1 MYWVDADLEKAL
13 TKIDNWLKKEQVSD
27 LTNIVEASRVRIT
40 KIQEKG
46 YYTEKEKAFLNEL
59 RRQYLEDKKSNN

>member
-46 YYTEKEKAFLNEL
+46 YYTEKEKGFLNEL